1 MLKHCQIWTV
11 TSTDPRHERFSLELL
26 GGLTDYSPQTHKKFL
41 PQTSSEHPKNEIVTI
56 IRKKNIFNII
66 LVKKTPLSQKRLLII
81 ECYLMR
87 AALLFQ
93 LLCQKQM
100 KRMKRTAYITRGH
113 SAQTFLSYSCTT
125 NPNYGYLIIWFCI
138 SYIQND
144 FFFEY
149 FHSILH
155 LTKT

>member
-66 LVKKTPLSQKRLLII
+66 LVKNSFISKKTSDHRMLSN
-81 ECYLMR
+81 E
-87 AALLFQ
+87 
-93 LLCQKQM
+93 
-100 KRMKRTAYITRGH
+100 
-113 SAQTFLSYSCTT
+113 SCTFISTSVPKT
-125 NPNYGYLIIWFCI
+125 NEEDEAYSIYNKRSLCTNLFIIQLHNKPKLWLLNHLVLHILYTKWFLLWV
-138 SYIQND
+138 
-144 FFFEY
+144 FP
-149 FHSILH
+149 
-155 LTKT
+155 